1 MGMGNIIGGFAVLL
15 LCLVFW
21 VQRNY
26 TSQYGGIFPDA
37 VMVLLAVLSVLMIA
51 RGVLWR
57 HESGWHHEGRLGFG
71 DLARAVVLLVAW
83 VASLPFLGYLIGGVV
98 FFTLIALLMRTERPT
113 WKGVALDVVV
123 AVAVVGLFHLAF
135 TEVLYVTLPEFSV

>member
-26 TSQYGGIFPDA
+26 TSQYGGTFPDA
-37 VMVLLAVLSVLMIA
+37 VMVLLAVLSLLMIA
-51 RGVLWR
+51 RGMLWR

-83 VASLPFLGYLIGGVV
+83 VASLPFLGYLIGGIV
-98 FFTLIALLMRTERPT
+98 FFTLVALLMRTERPS
-113 WKGVALDVVV
+113 WKGVLLDIAV
-123 AVAVVGLFHLAF
+123 AVGVVGLFYLAF
-135 TEVLYVTLPEFSV
+135 TEVLYVTLPPLSI